1 MSSVWSSHAC
11 KFEYWV
17 HLNYSKISSTTSPK
31 RLNNTLNQFEL
42 PIFEFYT
49 VLVYAFWNPTFRPT
63 QASLRKTWCLPF
75 QAGKEFCRNGF
86 TRYPA
91 LPSLYHLASIQHLQ
105 RRAINLS
112 EFNTDWNLHL
122 LKRVWFELQAI
133 KMTGGVWCQILKC
146 HFCNFEHVFNKF
158 EDQMCF
164 SVILLFLYNHQ
175 DDPRGATHSW
185 FPNRKYLALQIPG
198 DWNATLNL
206 RQAQP
211 SSSKDGP
218 LTTSRQYL

>member
-75 QAGKEFCRNGF
+75 QAGEELCKNGF
-86 TRYPA
+86 TRYPT

-122 LKRVWFELQAI
+122 LKLVWFELQAI
-133 KMTGGVWCQILKC
+133 KWQEVC
-146 HFCNFEHVFNKF
+146 
-158 EDQMCF
+158 
-164 SVILLFLYNHQ
+164 
-175 DDPRGATHSW
+175 GA
-185 FPNRKYLALQIPG
+185 KY
-198 DWNATLNL
+198 WNAIFAILSMFSINLKRKCVSRYYFCFYISSGWSKRGNTLL
-206 RQAQP
+206 I
-211 SSSKDGP
+211 SK
-218 LTTSRQYL
+218 